1 MEGLGEGEVVDVP
14 VWVTVVDTGSD
25 SVCSRR
31 GICDDLCE
39 MMFQSTNALAT
50 LILASILL
58 VVWRLNFAF
67 ALVLLS
73 RLGVR

>member
-1 MEGLGEGEVVDVP
+1 MF
-14 VWVTVVDTGSD
+14 VVDTGSD

-31 GICDDLCE
+31 GICGDLCE

-50 LILASILL
+50 LRLASINL

-67 ALVLLS
+67 AFVLFP
-73 RLGVR
+73 RLGAR